1 MFEIFSGFSFFHSH
15 YYFGVFSIMYN
26 VFGGGYVVRVFLS
39 LAFSFDLFIYLF
51 IFNLIIIIVL
61 AKCMSKIS
69 TSINE

>member
-1 MFEIFSGFSFFHSH
+1 
-15 YYFGVFSIMYN
+15 MYN
-26 VFGGGYVVRVFLS
+26 VFGGGYVVRVILS